1 MKEIRLKAK
10 SSSGGAYDVT
20 FRNEGSLLVVSCPC
34 KAGIYGNLCKHKT
47 QLLNGDES
55 ILYSQDDAPALREVR
70 EWVTLS
76 QYAGLL
82 AEYDSLK
89 KQIEDAKEKEGK
101 LRHRIEK
108 MLAEGIPIGAN
119 RS

>member
-1 MKEIRLKAK
+1 MKEIHLKAK
-10 SSSGGAYDVT
+10 SSSGGAYNVT
-20 FRNEGSLLVVSCPC
+20 FQNKGGLLIVFCPC

-47 QLLNGDES
+47 RLLNGDES
-55 ILYSQDDAPALREVR
+55 ILYNQDDAPALREVR
-70 EWVTLS
+70 EWVS
-76 QYAGLL
+76 QSSYANFL

>member
-1 MKEIRLKAK
+1 MKEIILKAK
-10 SSSGGAYDVT
+10 SSSGGTYDVK
-20 FRNEGSLLVVSCPC
+20 FRKEGNLLVVSCPC
-34 KAGIYGNLCKHKT
+34 KAGIYGNMCKHKT
-47 QLLNGDES
+47 LLLNGDES
-55 ILYSQDDAPALREVR
+55 ILHNRDDAPALREVR
-70 EWVTLS
+70 EWVNQS
-76 QYAGLL
+76 SYSNLL

-101 LRHRIEK
+101 LRHHIEK

>member
-1 MKEIRLKAK
+1 MKEIHLKAK

-20 FRNEGSLLVVSCPC
+20 FRNEGGLLVVSCPC

-47 QLLNGDES
+47 QLLNGEES
-55 ILYSQDDAPALREVR
+55 ILYNRDDAPALQEVR
-70 EWVTLS
+70 KWVNQS
-76 QYAGLL
+76 SYANLL

-89 KQIEDAKEKEGK
+89 KHIEDAKEKEGK

-108 MLAEGIPIGAN
+108 MLVEGIPIGAT